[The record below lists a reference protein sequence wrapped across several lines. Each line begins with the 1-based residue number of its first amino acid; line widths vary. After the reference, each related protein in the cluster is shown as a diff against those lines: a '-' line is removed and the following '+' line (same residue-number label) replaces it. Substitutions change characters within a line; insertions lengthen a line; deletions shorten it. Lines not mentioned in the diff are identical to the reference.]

1 MELRAW
7 KVNGDLSFLRVGPG
21 GDDLLEAAGGAD
33 LLEAGVFCAVVL
45 GAALVL
51 EEEEVF
57 IEDGPPDDRCR
68 IRRLSVGPSNC
79 QSIPCCLL
87 MRSRFSLRASRS
99 SFVLFI
105 LSG

>member
-1 MELRAW
+1 MVLRAW
-7 KVNGDLSFLRVGPG
+7 KVNGDLSFFRVGPG
-21 GDDLLEAAGGAD
+21 GDDLLEAAGGAG
-33 LLEAGVFCAVVL
+33 LLEAGVFGAVVL
-45 GAALVL
+45 GAVLVL
-51 EEEEVF
+51 EEVVF
-57 IEDGPPDDRCR
+57 VEDGPPDDRCR

-99 SFVLFI
+99 SFVLFS